1 MTEGL
6 SDPDHGPDPF
16 PRPVS
21 FARVRLRHLNL
32 SQRIVV
38 VVALAGILRVLGS
51 YVLLRFVLDDA
62 GEGFFGYVPL
72 TRASPAN
79 TSSIPEV
86 TVWLVTIAVWACA
99 SLWLLGLP
107 RQGSISAGD
116 AGREPRGHT

>member
-1 MTEGL
+1 M
-6 SDPDHGPDPF
+6 
-16 PRPVS
+16 
-21 FARVRLRHLNL
+21 
-32 SQRIVV
+32 
-38 VVALAGILRVLGS
+38 VALAGILRVLGS

-107 RQGSISAGD
+107 GQGSEAAGEAD
-116 AGREPRGHT
+116 HEPRSRS